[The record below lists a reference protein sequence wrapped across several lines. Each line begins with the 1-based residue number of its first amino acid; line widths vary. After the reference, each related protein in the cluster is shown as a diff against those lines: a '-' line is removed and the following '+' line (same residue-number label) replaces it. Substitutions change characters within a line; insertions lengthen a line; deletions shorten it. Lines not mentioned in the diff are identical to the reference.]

1 MLKKGDKVVMHTCLA
16 ASIPAYQGKMWTCE
30 SDEFIAENEKPAVLL
45 EGFQGPF
52 TTEYLQKVNI
62 PNEREE
68 RAMKFYELHD
78 PYYALIKAPDKNE
91 AIKVYTEHVAD
102 DDGTLHEEI
111 REVDR
116 DYALVSFSKGST
128 EDNEKV
134 PIKEIL
140 DDFTK
145 DGSAVLLISRELL

>member
-1 MLKKGDKVVMHTCLA
+1 
-16 ASIPAYQGKMWTCE
+16 
-30 SDEFIAENEKPAVLL
+30 
-45 EGFQGPF
+45 
-52 TTEYLQKVNI
+52 
-62 PNEREE
+62 
-68 RAMKFYELHD
+68 MKFYELHD